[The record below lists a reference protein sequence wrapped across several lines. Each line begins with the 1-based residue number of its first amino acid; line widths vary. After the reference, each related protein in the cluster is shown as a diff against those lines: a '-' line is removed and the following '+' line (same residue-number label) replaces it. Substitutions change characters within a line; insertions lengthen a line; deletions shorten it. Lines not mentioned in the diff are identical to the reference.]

1 MNWPFIAVL
10 FPAGSISTPPT
21 GTKLAALGFPSR
33 HPAAVAAVGV
43 ERDYGLDISGY
54 LVCVGLLV
62 AIVSDTIRP
71 VADNK
76 IDLSLYTSA
85 VFYLLYALSFAL
97 LNNFTFYIPLMIAV
111 PVIAIA
117 VLALLWYKLGD
128 HKVPVLTALLSALVM
143 GWLAGEQFFGLGTDY
158 NFS

>member
-10 FPAGSISTPPT
+10 FSGWLYID
-21 GTKLAALGFPSR
+21 AAYRGPNWQRWVFRPVTLLLLLLWAWSG
-33 HPAAVAAVGV
+33 
-43 ERDYGLDISGY
+43 DYGLDISGY

-62 AIVSDTIRP
+62 AIVSDTIRL

-111 PVIAIA
+111 PVIA
-117 VLALLWYKLGD
+117 G
-128 HKVPVLTALLSALVM
+128 TNSAIIK
-143 GWLAGEQFFGLGTDY
+143 Y
-158 NFS
+158 RC